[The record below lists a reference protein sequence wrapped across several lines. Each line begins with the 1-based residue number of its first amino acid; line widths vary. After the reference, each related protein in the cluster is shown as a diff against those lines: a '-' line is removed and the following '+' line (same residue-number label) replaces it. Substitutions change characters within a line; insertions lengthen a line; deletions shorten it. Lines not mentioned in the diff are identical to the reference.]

1 MQDKM
6 KSLHDNYSYDLV
18 KFSKGKRDLENDV
31 GKDILQIEKLKKWM
45 GESFSMKD
53 MGEPKEIL
61 GIIIMCERKNKKI
74 YMSQD
79 GNQIFCR
86 R

>member
-6 KSLHDNYSYDLV
+6 KPLHDNYSYDLM
-18 KFSKGKRDLENDV
+18 KFSKGKRDSENVV

-53 MGEPKEIL
+53 MGETKEIL
-61 GIIIMCERKNKKI
+61 CIRIICERKKKKL